1 MNNYTITTAN
11 TSSKLKTSIKKETTQ
26 ILVELLME
34 KYGSENVS
42 MVRKN
47 KVNLIAVKDGI
58 VTDAGGEHTICF
70 TVNVSVPEYTTR
82 RTTNRTIEAFDFEE
96 AQKEYFNYM
105 ADKAK

>member
-1 MNNYTITTAN
+1 MNNYTITTSN
-11 TSSKLKTSIKKETTQ
+11 TSSKLRTSIKKETTQ

-34 KYGSENVS
+34 KYGAENVS
-42 MVRKN
+42 MVRRN

-58 VTDAGGEHTICF
+58 VADAGGEHTICF

-82 RTTNRTIEAFDFEE
+82 KTANKTIEAFDFEE
-96 AQKEYFNYM
+96 AQKEFFNYM